1 MKNKTLCKKIANHR
15 PWIVSSTMQDVGEV
29 PTCAVLPIP
38 LHKDVGDVEMTP
50 LQNILVHNLQYK
62 YSASLSNCET
72 QEKGRPK
79 G

>member
-38 LHKDVGDVEMTP
+38 LHKDVGDVETTL
-50 LQNILVHNLQYK
+50 LQNIWIHNLQLNVV
-62 YSASLSNCET
+62 YSARL
-72 QEKGRPK
+72 Q
-79 G
+79 